1 MAVFLRMLDNQ
12 IVLYSFVFN
21 YRLIDEQINLI
32 NHEGL
37 PAK

>member
-32 NHEGL
+32 NHEGW